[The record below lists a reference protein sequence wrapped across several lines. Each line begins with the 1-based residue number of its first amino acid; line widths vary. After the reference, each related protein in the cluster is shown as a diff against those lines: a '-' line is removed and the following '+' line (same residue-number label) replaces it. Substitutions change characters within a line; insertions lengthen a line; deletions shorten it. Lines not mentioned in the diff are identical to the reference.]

1 MSCTSNDR
9 NEKNLTTK
17 DIEFIK
23 KTCDLDNDET
33 ILLFETNAG
42 IKGYKQGG
50 SFITN
55 RRIVSYWIQ
64 DNVKTVEAARYHEI
78 DSIKR
83 NERSRAIT
91 LASSL
96 IIYKSNGLSFE
107 LFIDADSI
115 RLNSFY
121 NKTIEVWNKEKI
133 KK

>member
-42 IKGYKQGG
+42 FKGYKQGG

-55 RRIVSYWIQ
+55 RRIVSYWIE

-78 DSIKR
+78 DSIKL
-83 NERSRAIT
+83 NEKSQAIT

-115 RLNSFY
+115 RLGSFY